1 MRKFL
6 RGTLQAAALLLPALA
21 LYAWQTRDLLP
32 AGERIEAPAFELAD
46 VAGGRLDVAALEG
59 TPSVLYFFAPWC
71 RVCAVSAPQ
80 LRWFDHWFGDSAR
93 IVLVAL
99 DYGSADEVAAWARK
113 HELSMPV
120 LLGDAGTAAS
130 YRIRGYPTYYVL
142 DARGRIASRDF
153 GVSTV
158 VGLWW
163 RTRGLGG

>member
-1 MRKFL
+1 MKRWL
-6 RGTLQAAALLLPALA
+6 LGILQAAALLLPALA

-32 AGERIEAPAFELAD
+32 AGDRLEAPAFELVD
-46 VAGGRLDVAALEG
+46 VAGRRMDLAALAG
-59 TPSVLYFFAPWC
+59 RPTVLYFFAPWC

-80 LRWFDHWFGDSAR
+80 LRWFDRWFGSSAR
-93 IVLVAL
+93 VVLVAL
-99 DYGSADEVAAWARK
+99 DYGSVEEVADYARK
-113 HELSMPV
+113 HDLAMPV
-120 LLGDAGTAAS
+120 LLGHAETAAA

-153 GVSTV
+153 GLSTV

>member
-1 MRKFL
+1 MKRL
-6 RGTLQAAALLLPALA
+6 LLVILQAVALLLPALA

-32 AGERIEAPAFELAD
+32 AGDRVVAPAFELQD
-46 VAGGRLDVAALEG
+46 VRGGRVELAALQG
-59 TPSVLYFFAPWC
+59 RPAVLYFFAPWC

-80 LRWFDHWFGDSAR
+80 LRWFDRWSGDSAS

-99 DYGSADEVAAWARK
+99 DYGSPDEVSAWAHR
-113 HELSMPV
+113 HELGMPV
-120 LLGDAGTAAS
+120 LLGESATAAD

-142 DARGRIASRDF
+142 DAEGRIAARDF

-158 VGLWW
+158 LGLWW